1 MGRMVLGLGLGLV
14 LLGVV
19 LLLWE
24 RGAGSGWRVPGDIEV
39 GGRNWRVSAP
49 LGTGLLISV
58 VLTLVLNLVL
68 WLAGRRH

>member
-1 MGRMVLGLGLGLV
+1 VGLI
-14 LLGVV
+14 

-24 RGAGSGWRVPGDIEV
+24 RSAASGWRVPGDIEL

-58 VLTLVLNLVL
+58 VLTVVLNLVL
-68 WLAGRRH
+68 WLMGRR